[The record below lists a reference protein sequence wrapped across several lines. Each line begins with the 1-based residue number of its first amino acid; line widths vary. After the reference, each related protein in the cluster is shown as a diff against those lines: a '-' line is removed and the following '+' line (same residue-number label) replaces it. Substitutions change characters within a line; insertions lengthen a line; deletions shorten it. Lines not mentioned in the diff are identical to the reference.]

1 MYFRFGKVFH
11 FLTVLLFLFTFL
23 YFYSAMP
30 EFIAY
35 ELDENGYVA
44 KEISKNTFFYIGI
57 ILFGVLNFSLITP
70 AKMIE
75 NKGTQTLRQLFPTG
89 DIFRDYMLTW
99 IYSFTGVINISL
111 SIMSLFIHAINN
123 QNEIG
128 SGSYSFFFYLIP
140 ILFLVW
146 IIVLFWILLQKF
158 NAIRNNSTI

>member
-1 MYFRFGKVFH
+1 MYYRFGKVFH
-11 FLTVLLFLFTFL
+11 FISILLFLFTFL

-30 EFIAY
+30 DIIAY
-35 ELDENGYVA
+35 ELDENGYA
-44 KEISKNTFFYIGI
+44 TKEISKGTFFYIGI
-57 ILFGVLNFSLITP
+57 ILFAVLNFVLITP
-70 AKMIE
+70 AKLIE
-75 NKGTQTLRQLFPTG
+75 NKSTKTFRQLFPTG
-89 DIFRDYMLTW
+89 DVFRDYMLTW

-111 SIMSLFIHAINN
+111 AIMSLFIHAINN